1 MQYNCIPV
9 FSNVHMVQELKK
21 LEGNAFVRSILFVN
35 CGGLIDQSSMWYY
48 TAQSR
53 VQVFIFDSH
62 RPFHHSNIIDGLR
75 KIYIV
80 HDGCKSFDKYP
91 TAEDVQILQELAD
104 EEDDDEDEYG
114 EESDH
119 DEDEEEIKEE
129 LEDLKDNGSDEEEEV
144 YGERVEKKID
154 EDENGGEI
162 IGADED
168 IDEMKV
174 GIKR

>member
-1 MQYNCIPV
+1 
-9 FSNVHMVQELKK
+9 
-21 LEGNAFVRSILFVN
+21 
-35 CGGLIDQSSMWYY
+35 MWYY

-62 RPFHHSNIIDGLR
+62 RPFHHSNIIDSLR

-104 EEDDDEDEYG
+104 EEDDEEDDEYG

-129 LEDLKDNGSDEEEEV
+129 LEDLKDNGSDEGEEV
-144 YGERVEKKID
+144 YGERVDKKVD
-154 EDENGGEI
+154 EEENGGEI